1 VCAVFWESRGRA
13 CPFTLC
19 RRFFTPK
26 IVWTFYMQGAKL
38 RKKQQLYPIVPPISK
53 LSGHPEEDEKFHDDI
68 ITSLLNNTGEEVNS
82 LLDYSLVN
90 SSLHNLPVNRIFM
103 SMSFY

>member
-1 VCAVFWESRGRA
+1 MDFLYAGYKVKE
-13 CPFTLC
+13 
-19 RRFFTPK
+19 
-26 IVWTFYMQGAKL
+26 KL
-38 RKKQQLYPIVPPISK
+38 N
-53 LSGHPEEDEKFHDDI
+53 GHPEEDEKFHDDI

-82 LLDYSLVN
+82 LLDYSPVN

>member
-1 VCAVFWESRGRA
+1 
-13 CPFTLC
+13 
-19 RRFFTPK
+19 
-26 IVWTFYMQGAKL
+26 MGAKL

-82 LLDYSLVN
+82 LLGYSPVN